1 MRQRSWSRW
10 LRTKIT
16 LRHSIRHRI
25 MATFA
30 VLMAVMLLA
39 IWAVDN
45 FWLEGYYVGQKQTMM
60 EKAYTDVN
68 QVLMEEL
75 DAGKTVSGIIKQ
87 ELEEEW
93 NVWSKGSSG
102 TEQKASGLLSTIRTY
117 GEQSDI
123 TTVLIDSYT
132 GKTLLSSA
140 GRRIFWQGRC
150 RAMCW
155 GGMRSV
161 PRS

>member
-1 MRQRSWSRW
+1 MAQDEDHAA
-10 LRTKIT
+10 
-16 LRHSIRHRI
+16 HSIRHRI

-75 DAGKTVSGIIKQ
+75 EAGKTVSGIIKQ

-102 TEQKASGLLSTIRTY
+102 TEQKASRAFKHDPDLWGAERHHHGADRQLY
-117 GEQSDI
+117 GEDAVKLWLGDGFS
-123 TTVLIDSYT
+123 
-132 GKTLLSSA
+132 GKEGA
-140 GRRIFWQGRC
+140 GLCAG
-150 RAMCW
+150 A
-155 GGMRSV
+155 G
-161 PRS
+161 